1 MQQYPLLLHF
11 FIVLKEKMQHFGGF
25 KNVLFI
31 LLLAGFTSISCQQ
44 REKPRFSSSEV
55 IELDSSIA
63 ASPQVES
70 YISPLRD
77 SVEAIMNEI
86 IGQTKKEMFP
96 ERPGT
101 ALSNFIADLIRDAAK
116 REIQRISK
124 ENLPLISVININGLR
139 APLPEGNITVEN
151 IYSLMPFENKMVI
164 LKLSGEQV
172 TQLFNH
178 IGTSGGDGIA
188 GATFTFRNQ
197 QVLHPEINGN
207 PLKNKQFYYVAT
219 SDYLASGGDH
229 YTIFTKA
236 SEKHTSKHKIR
247 DLIISH
253 IRKLTN
259 QGRIINPTDE
269 KRVILE

>member
-1 MQQYPLLLHF
+1 
-11 FIVLKEKMQHFGGF
+11 MQHFGRF

-31 LLLAGFTSISCQQ
+31 LLLAGFISTSCQHQ
-44 REKPRFSSSEV
+44 EKPHFSSSEI

-63 ASPQVES
+63 ASPQIES
-70 YISPLRD
+70 YIAPLRD
-77 SVEAIMNEI
+77 SVETIMNEI
-86 IGQTKKEMFP
+86 IGQTKKKMFP
-96 ERPGT
+96 KKPGT
-101 ALSNFIADLIRDAAK
+101 ALSNFIADLLRDAAK
-116 REIQRISK
+116 NEIRKSNK
-124 ENLPLISVININGLR
+124 GNLPLISVININGLR
-139 APLPEGNITVEN
+139 APLPKGNITVGN
-151 IYSLMPFENKMVI
+151 IYSLMPFENQLVI
-164 LKLSGEQV
+164 LKLSGEEI
-172 TQLFNH
+172 TELFNH

-197 QVLHPEINGN
+197 QVLNPKINEN
-207 PLKNKQFYYVAT
+207 PLKNGQFYYVAT

-253 IRKLTN
+253 IRELTS
-259 QGRIINPTDE
+259 QGIIINPTDE